1 VTPRMRIAEVHAGDV
16 TILRLTG
23 RLELEEGDLI
33 FRDAVNSLVAAGHVK
48 IVLDF
53 KDITRIDSAGIGM
66 LVSKYLSARQRGGT
80 IKLLH
85 LTRHSDH
92 LMDIT
97 RLGTVFEIYDDEQ
110 AALRSFQQESGS
122 RNQESGLGQ
131 E

>member
-1 VTPRMRIAEVHAGDV
+1 MRIAEEHIGDV
-16 TILRLTG
+16 TVLRLTG
-23 RLELEEGDLI
+23 RLELEDGDLI
-33 FRDAVNSLVAAGHVK
+33 FRDAVNRLVAAGHVK

-53 KDITRIDSAGIGM
+53 KDLTRIDSAGIGM

-122 RNQESGLGQ
+122 RNQESGLGK

>member
-1 VTPRMRIAEVHAGDV
+1 MRIAEVHAGDV

-110 AALRSFQQESGS
+110 AALRSVQQESGN

>member
-1 VTPRMRIAEVHAGDV
+1 MRISEEQNGDV

-23 RLELEEGDLI
+23 RLELEDGDLM
-33 FRDAVNSLVAAGHVK
+33 FRDAVNRLVAAGHVK

-85 LTRHSDH
+85 LTQHSDH

-97 RLGTVFEIYDDEQ
+97 RLGTVFEIYDDEG
-110 AALRSFQQESGS
+110 AALGSFGADSEQESGI
-122 RNQESGLGQ
+122 RTQESGLDQ